1 MELYKLT
8 GNYREVFDTFDDCD
22 DLTDDQIQAYFN
34 TLEAI
39 EDEFDSKGENIGC
52 FIKELNGD
60 IDLLESEIASLTAR
74 RNVKRNLVKRLKSML
89 VDNMQAVG
97 KKKIDRSR
105 AKLSLRN
112 NPESASFTNEA
123 KFIKWAKENNRE
135 YLRFPEPEI
144 NRTAVKKDLQ
154 SGKEI
159 PGASLIRT
167 VSVIIK

>member
-1 MELYKLT
+1 MELYKIT
-8 GNYREVFDTFDDCD
+8 ANYRELFDTFDDCD
-22 DLTDDQIQAYFN
+22 DLSDDEIQAYFD

-39 EDEFDSKGENIGC
+39 EDEFEIKAENIGC
-52 FIKELNGD
+52 FVKELNGD
-60 IDLLESEIASLTAR
+60 IDLLSAEIEALKAR
-74 RNVKRNLVKRLKSML
+74 KSAKKKLVTRLKAML
-89 VDNMQAVG
+89 VDNMQATG

-112 NPESASFTNEA
+112 NPESANFASEA
-123 KFIKWAKENNRE
+123 KFIKWAKENKRE

-144 NRTAVKKDLQ
+144 DKTAVKKALQ
-154 SGKEI
+154 NGEKI